1 MHYLVSG
8 KTDPGLL
15 RSNNEDSF
23 TVNMDLSLFM
33 VADGMGGHAAG
44 EVASGMAVKVVCDH
58 IRRAMRSNEPFLGAY
73 RNDLS
78 PEANRL
84 ASAFLLA
91 NQVIYQA
98 ARENREWFG
107 MGTTLDAAWMP
118 DPDENRMVIAHVG
131 DSRIYLLRDDRLR
144 RLTKDHSLVEE
155 QVEQGLISAKEASR
169 SKVRN
174 MITRAMGQN
183 RQVSVD
189 LAELEI
195 QPGDRIVL
203 CTDGLCGMVRDH
215 AIERIVN
222 HSERPEEACAE
233 LIEAANNHGGRDNIS
248 VVLVYFF

>member
-1 MHYLVSG
+1 VHFLVSG
-8 KTDPGLL
+8 KSDPGLL

-23 TVNMDLSLFM
+23 LTDLDLSLFM

-44 EVASGMAVKVVCDH
+44 EVASKMAVKVVCDH
-58 IRRAMRSNEPFLGAY
+58 IKRAQRNGEPFLGAY
-73 RNDLS
+73 RHDLS
-78 PEANRL
+78 PGANRL

-98 ARENREWFG
+98 ACENRAWFG
-107 MGTTLDAAWMP
+107 MGTTLDAAWIP
-118 DPDENRMVIAHVG
+118 DLDDNRLVIAHVG
-131 DSRIYLLRDDRLR
+131 DSRIYLLRDEKLR

-169 SKVRN
+169 SRVRN
-174 MITRAMGQN
+174 MITRAMGQS
-183 RQVSVD
+183 RQVNVD

-195 QPGDRIVL
+195 QPGDRLIL
-203 CTDGLCGMVRDH
+203 CTDGLSGMVRDH

-222 HSERPEEACAE
+222 QSERPEQACAE
-233 LIEAANNHGGRDNIS
+233 LIENANQHGGRDNIS

>member
-8 KTDPGLL
+8 KSDTGLL

-23 TVNMDLSLFM
+23 AINLDLSLFM

-44 EVASGMAVKVVCDH
+44 EVASKMAVKTVCDH
-58 IRRAMRSNEPFLGAY
+58 IKRAARSHEPFLGSY

-84 ASAFLLA
+84 GSAFLLA

-107 MGTTLDAAWMP
+107 MGTTLDAAWLP
-118 DPDENRMVIAHVG
+118 DPDGNRMVIAHVG
-131 DSRIYLLRDDRLR
+131 DSRIYLVRDEKMR

-174 MITRAMGQN
+174 MITRAMGQS
-183 RQVSVD
+183 RQVNVD
-189 LAELEI
+189 LAELDIE
-195 QPGDRIVL
+195 PGDRLIL
-203 CTDGLCGMVRDH
+203 CTDGLNGMVRDH

-222 HSERPEEACAE
+222 QSERPEEACAE
-233 LIEAANNHGGRDNIS
+233 LIENANQHGGRDNIS
-248 VVLVYFF
+248 VVLVYF